1 MKTGTSCVLTSFW
14 LFSVDSLFSREVE
27 LLKTRRFVK
36 HLKSLRVL
44 ILDFDPLFFTDG
56 LHDPKAFY
64 KVKMT
69 NDDLY
74 KWWRTYQL
82 LVNVFNKWRIYQG
95 KTTDSFLKKNYW
107 NKYTAP
113 IKTVVYWQC
122 LQWTEKANPTTKQRN
137 SGLSLEKVSSWREKG
152 LGILFPLIQGQKL
165 LKLL

>member
-64 KVKMT
+64 KVKMM

-95 KTTDSFLKKNYW
+95 KTTDSFLKK
-107 NKYTAP
+107 
-113 IKTVVYWQC
+113 KTI
-122 LQWTEKANPTTKQRN
+122 
-137 SGLSLEKVSSWREKG
+137 
-152 LGILFPLIQGQKL
+152 GINTLLL
-165 LKLL
+165 LKPWFTDNAFSEQKKPILQLNKEIVDYLWKRFLPEERKALEYCFR